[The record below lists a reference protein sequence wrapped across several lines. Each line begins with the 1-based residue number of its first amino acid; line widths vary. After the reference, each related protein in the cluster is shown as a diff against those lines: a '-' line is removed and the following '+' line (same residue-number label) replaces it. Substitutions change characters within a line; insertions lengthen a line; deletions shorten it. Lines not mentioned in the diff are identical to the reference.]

1 MTDLEIIERPP
12 VRHELEIENA
22 LRKQLLDQIKEE
34 SQVIV
39 HCSFKAT
46 YPYSQIRIWKST
58 FLYPRDAE
66 TRSALIHC
74 ENISLY
80 PDWMP
85 VEYGQTLIFTL
96 VFSGLPKECKSFD
109 LMEKIPEPGGFEIR
123 NIRRNSTDV
132 YHVDIE

>member
-1 MTDLEIIERPP
+1 
-12 VRHELEIENA
+12 
-22 LRKQLLDQIKEE
+22 
-34 SQVIV
+34 
-39 HCSFKAT
+39 
-46 YPYSQIRIWKST
+46 
-58 FLYPRDAE
+58 
-66 TRSALIHC
+66 
-74 ENISLY
+74 
-80 PDWMP
+80 MP